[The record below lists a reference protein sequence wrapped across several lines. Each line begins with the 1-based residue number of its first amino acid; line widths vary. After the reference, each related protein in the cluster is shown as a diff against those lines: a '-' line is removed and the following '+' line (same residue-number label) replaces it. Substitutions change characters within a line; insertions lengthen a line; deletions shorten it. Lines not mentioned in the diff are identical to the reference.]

1 MKLRWIRE
9 VIRFDLVKID
19 EDSHPSGVVMIGGLG
34 NGSVSFFVRLGNIVV
49 ILKLVLN
56 LGPTDSVW
64 IISRSLENVID
75 ELGICVLTV
84 FLALSLGFF
93 LSLIHFVFTMSQGNW
108 ITKSGG
114 KKVEVAKPGLRIT
127 VPQFD
132 NSELIASYS
141 KTLIGRCMNPQKQ
154 DMKIFLFLLP
164 RIWNVEGRV
173 AGVDLE
179 LGRFQFNFD
188 LEEDISRTIWVRV
201 MDIPLQFRA
210 APIFQS
216 VGEALGQVQ
225 GQLDLVGGRVCVE
238 LDGFKP
244 LIFSV
249 SIELEEGVEIMV
261 TWRYEKLFGFCRECF
276 QLTHD
281 QSRCLTL
288 QKGDTES
295 SMARGGVPDGA
306 NATSYKAAVTTGNM
320 PQDDRR
326 EGQQG
331 RQQGTKGGDKGKGIA
346 RDRHAAYKQEGPY
359 HPYREGFSKGY
370 GEEVTRNIAMGQEYH
385 SNNQPKLL
393 ADAFKGVSRSL
404 GRDISRVPTLEATE
418 SSKTRKAL
426 LFDEPAMDVQ
436 DVAPIQVVEVRG
448 EEQSREEHAE
458 EKNAVEVE
466 EAKVSEET
474 LHSQALEANLMVE
487 GVMLSDSE
495 LLLEDGEEGE
505 EWEHGEIMD
514 FAEEDV
520 LNVENHEVGDQGDT
534 SAQSI
539 EEAQIEMEGQ
549 VDGVGEEA
557 NKNKIAQT
565 EDDAAGGA
573 AKKRLAPTFASPRKK
588 LLAKAAAK
596 AGEKG
601 SKKASTKP
609 KNPS

>member
-1 MKLRWIRE
+1 
-9 VIRFDLVKID
+9 
-19 EDSHPSGVVMIGGLG
+19 
-34 NGSVSFFVRLGNIVV
+34 
-49 ILKLVLN
+49 
-56 LGPTDSVW
+56 
-64 IISRSLENVID
+64 
-75 ELGICVLTV
+75 
-84 FLALSLGFF
+84 
-93 LSLIHFVFTMSQGNW
+93 MSQGNW

-127 VPQFD
+127 VPRFD

-154 DMKIFLFLLP
+154 DMKILLFLLP
-164 RIWNVEGRV
+164 RIWNDEGRV
-173 AGVDLE
+173 AGVDLG

-188 LEEDISRTIWVRV
+188 LEEDIVEVLKMVPFHFDYWMLSMVRRKPVLEPNYPSKITFWVRV

-225 GQLDLVGGRVCVE
+225 GVRVE
-238 LDGFKP
+238 LDGLKP

-249 SIELEEGVEIMV
+249 TIELEEGVEIMV
-261 TWRYEKLFGFCRECF
+261 TLRYEKLFSFCRQCF

-295 SMARGGVPDGA
+295 SMAGGGVPDGA
-306 NATSYKAAVTTGNM
+306 NATSYKVAVTTGNM

-331 RQQGTKGGDKGKGIA
+331 RQQGTRGGDKGKGIA
-346 RDRHAAYKQEGPY
+346 IDRHAAYKQEGPY

-370 GEEVTRNIAMGQEYH
+370 GEGSSVNGRQLGHGDRRKGGQ
-385 SNNQPKLL
+385 
-393 ADAFKGVSRSL
+393 SRSYQQHRNGAGESP
-404 GRDISRVPTLEATE
+404 GRDISCVPTLEATE

-436 DVAPIQVVEVRG
+436 DVAPVQVVEVRG

-474 LHSQALEANLMVE
+474 LHSQALDEANLMVE

-520 LNVENHEVGDQGDT
+520 LNVGKHEVGDQGDT

-539 EEAQIEMEGQ
+539 KEAQIEMEGQ

-557 NKNKIAQT
+557 NKKKIAQT
-565 EDDAAGGA
+565 GDDAAGGA

-596 AGEKG
+596 AGIKVTGDRCGESAVDVPMHYEFKG
-601 SKKASTKP
+601 FFDTQTHVVLIDVGR
-609 KNPS
+609 

>member
-1 MKLRWIRE
+1 
-9 VIRFDLVKID
+9 
-19 EDSHPSGVVMIGGLG
+19 
-34 NGSVSFFVRLGNIVV
+34 
-49 ILKLVLN
+49 
-56 LGPTDSVW
+56 
-64 IISRSLENVID
+64 
-75 ELGICVLTV
+75 
-84 FLALSLGFF
+84 
-93 LSLIHFVFTMSQGNW
+93 
-108 ITKSGG
+108 
-114 KKVEVAKPGLRIT
+114 
-127 VPQFD
+127 
-132 NSELIASYS
+132 
-141 KTLIGRCMNPQKQ
+141 
-154 DMKIFLFLLP
+154 
-164 RIWNVEGRV
+164 
-173 AGVDLE
+173 
-179 LGRFQFNFD
+179 
-188 LEEDISRTIWVRV
+188 
-201 MDIPLQFRA
+201 
-210 APIFQS
+210 
-216 VGEALGQVQ
+216 
-225 GQLDLVGGRVCVE
+225 
-238 LDGFKP
+238 
-244 LIFSV
+244 
-249 SIELEEGVEIMV
+249 
-261 TWRYEKLFGFCRECF
+261 
-276 QLTHD
+276 
-281 QSRCLTL
+281 
-288 QKGDTES
+288 
-295 SMARGGVPDGA
+295 MARGGVPDGA

-359 HPYREGFSKGY
+359 HPYREGL
-370 GEEVTRNIAMGQEYH
+370 EVTRNIAMGQEYH